1 MNALLKFEIPAM
13 WNCKLKNLMLKVS
26 NITVS
31 PSRFSRSKINRRL
44 RDAWAR
50 ISLRPAISKSYDW
63 KIFGY
68 FSLHVRWVIHR
79 SAKIT
84 IRNGS
89 EKSYMYFLPL
99 HSVLSKGVSRAHV
112 PAMWPAG
119 SNPCVDVI
127 CGLSLLLVLSLVPRG
142 FSPGTLV
149 LPSPLKPTLSNSNSI
164 WNAGTRFNEFL
175 RTPKCSVEAGDFY
188 YQKDQ
193 PSCVIHWKEI

>member
-1 MNALLKFEIPAM
+1 
-13 WNCKLKNLMLKVS
+13 MLKVS

-50 ISLRPAISKSYDW
+50 ISLRSAISKSYDW

-99 HSVLSKGVSRAHV
+99 HAVLSKGVSHAHV
-112 PAMWPAG
+112 PAMWPVG

-142 FSPGTLV
+142 FSPGTPV
-149 LPSPLKPTLSNSNSI
+149 FRSP
-164 WNAGTRFNEFL
+164 
-175 RTPKCSVEAGDFY
+175 
-188 YQKDQ
+188 
-193 PSCVIHWKEI
+193 

>member
-1 MNALLKFEIPAM
+1 
-13 WNCKLKNLMLKVS
+13 MLKVS

-50 ISLRPAISKSYDW
+50 ISLRSAISKSYDW

-68 FSLHVRWVIHR
+68 FSLHVRWVVHR

-84 IRNGS
+84 LRNGS

-99 HSVLSKGVSRAHV
+99 HAVLSKGVSHAHV

-127 CGLSLLLVLSLVPRG
+127 CGLSLLLVLSLVREV
-142 FSPGTLV
+142 FLRVLRLSP
-149 LPSPLKPTLSNSNSI
+149 PLKPTLSNSNSI
-164 WNAGTRFNEFL
+164 WNARTRFNEFL

-188 YQKDQ
+188 HQKDQ
-193 PSCVIHWKEI
+193 PSVHFSARKHSFMDSTNFPFE